1 MAKPK
6 KKYNELTK
14 LEIKYIKKVLNIT
27 SIQDIDIVLLKK
39 LKEKLKEIKDIRN
52 KNMISFKLWDVI
64 ICVIIASFADNDTW
78 EEIHEFVEE
87 NYKWFKSFLQMT
99 GGVPKADSYER
110 IMGLVDHEELNSILL
125 DFFNAMTLNV
135 SKEEDILNLDGRLN
149 NGSKR
154 KRTVINEAI
163 KPLNC
168 LNVYSL
174 AKNYCISTIPIDSK
188 TNEIPTIRDYLKDKN
203 LKGKIITVDALNT
216 QKDNVKA
223 VIDAYADYVFPV
235 KGNQED
241 FKNNLKEYFNQDKCD
256 EIIAGNLKSEYEI
269 YYEKSHGQIIKYEF
283 FQTSDIEWYDRTNN
297 WEGLQSIGFV
307 RKTITMMNQVNNERK
322 NAKKK
327 KIEKE
332 ITNIEEKYYISSL
345 NVDIKRFSKIV
356 RSHWSIENKIHWH
369 LDYTFKQDRNKT
381 TNKNALLNLEIIH
394 KFVLAI
400 LEKTKP
406 KYKRSLLRIRKHL
419 GRNIGEYFTELACFL
434 IVSR

>member
-6 KKYNELTK
+6 KKYDDLTK
-14 LEIKYIKKVLNIT
+14 LEIKYIKKLLNIT
-27 SIQDIDIVLLKK
+27 NFQDIDITLLKN
-39 LKEKLKEIKDIRN
+39 LKERLKEIKDIRN

-78 EEIHEFVEE
+78 EEIQEFVEE

-110 IMGLVDHEELNSILL
+110 IMGLVDHEVLNSILL
-125 DFFNAMTLNV
+125 DFFDAITLNT
-135 SKEEDILNLDGRLN
+135 SNEDDILNLDGRLN

-154 KRTVINEAI
+154 KKTITNEAI

-174 AKNYCISTIPIDSK
+174 AKNYCTNTIPIDNK
-188 TNEIPTIRDYLKDKN
+188 TNEIPTIRDYLKGKN
-203 LKGKIITVDALNT
+203 LKGKILTVDALNT
-216 QKDNVKA
+216 QKENVKA
-223 VIDAYADYVFPV
+223 VIDAQADYVFPI

-241 FKNNLKEYFNQDKCD
+241 LKNNLQEYFNQDKCD
-256 EIIAGNLKSEYEI
+256 EIIAGNSKSEYEI
-269 YYEKSHGQIIKYEF
+269 YYEKSHGQIIKYEY
-283 FQTSDIEWYDRTNN
+283 FQTSDIEWYDRTHT
-297 WEGLQSIGFV
+297 WEGLQSIGLV
-307 RKTITMMNQVNNERK
+307 RKTITMIAQVNNERK
-322 NAKKK
+322 NARKK

-332 ITNIEEKYYISSL
+332 ITTIEERYYISSL
-345 NVDIKRFSKIV
+345 NVDVKKFSKII

-369 LDYTFKQDRNKT
+369 LDYTFNQDRNKT

-394 KFVLAI
+394 KFVLAV
-400 LEKTKP
+400 LEKVKP
-406 KYKRSLLRIRKHL
+406 KYKRSLVRIRKHL
-419 GRNIGEYFTELACFL
+419 GRNIEEYFAELACFL